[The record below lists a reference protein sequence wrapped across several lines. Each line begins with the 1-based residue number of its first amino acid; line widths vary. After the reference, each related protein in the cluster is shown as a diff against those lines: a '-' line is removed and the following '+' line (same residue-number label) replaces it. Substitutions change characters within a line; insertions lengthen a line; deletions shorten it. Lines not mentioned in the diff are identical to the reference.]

1 MTKLLNQLFY
11 DLLQRFRFLRDEL
24 AGTTLGEPDIAAY
37 RDRLLTQIERSIET
51 VQSLIGDLDQMQ
63 PEFARNMYHA
73 CKRLTEY
80 AQLADEGP
88 VSTLSRFQPRDLFL
102 TRLVAAM
109 CDEFHFPHAR
119 PLCSAITTQYY
130 CILPRMDLILIPHSE
145 ADHLLGLPDIYHE
158 LGHLLFRGSAAL
170 IEKLR
175 SCSQAHFQNEIV
187 RAERESWPAASI
199 EELRAYSLRWSESWV
214 VEFGCDLLATYV
226 CGPAFGWTNTRL
238 CARLSPE
245 FFETTASHPADAA
258 RTIAI
263 RLMLQNQGH
272 IREAHQIDLQWDE
285 LQQTSGQRE
294 PQGFRLAFPDVLL
307 TKVVKE
313 VVAYAQSVDI
323 KAFDAHTMPIAALL
337 NESWRQ
343 FLPNPSAFRS
353 WEAVQVESLKA
364 RLVPGSPN
372 ELTLQT
378 VD

>member
-24 AGTTLGEPDIAAY
+24 VATTIAEPDIAAY

-51 VQSLIGDLDQMQ
+51 VQSLIDDLDHMQ

-88 VSTLSRFQPRDLFL
+88 VCTLSRFQPRDRFL

-109 CDEFHFPHAR
+109 CDEFNFPHAR

-145 ADHLLGLPDIYHE
+145 PDHLLGLPDVYHE
-158 LGHLLFRGSAAL
+158 LGHLLFRDSAAL

-175 SCSQAHFQNEIV
+175 ACAQAHFQSEIV
-187 RAERESWPAASI
+187 RAQREAWPAASI
-199 EELRAYSLRWSESWV
+199 DAFRTYSLRWSESWV

-258 RTIAI
+258 RTTAI
-263 RLMLQNQGH
+263 RLMLQNRGYLK
-272 IREAHQIDLQWDE
+272 EAHLIDLQWE
-285 LQQTSGQRE
+285 SLQQTSGQSE
-294 PQGFRLAFPDVLL
+294 PQGFRLAFPDALL
-307 TKVVKE
+307 SSIVEAVGE
-313 VVAYAQSVDI
+313 YCVSVGI
-323 KAFDAHTMPIAALL
+323 LPFDPDTMPIAALL
-337 NESWRQ
+337 NESWGR
-343 FLPNPSAFRS
+343 FVEDPSMFRT
-353 WEAVQVESLKA
+353 WEASQIEALRRRCDRPANDSQA
-364 RLVPGSPN
+364 P
-372 ELTLQT
+372 
-378 VD
+378 

>member
-11 DLLQRFRFLRDEL
+11 DLLQRFRFLLGEL
-24 AGTTLGEPDIAAY
+24 AGSTIAEPDIAAY

-51 VQSLIGDLDQMQ
+51 VQSLIDDLDHMQ

-88 VSTLSRFQPRDLFL
+88 VSALSRFQPRDRFL

-109 CDEFHFPHAR
+109 CDEFNFPHAR

-130 CILPRMDLILIPHSE
+130 CILPRMDLILVPHSE
-145 ADHLLGLPDIYHE
+145 PDHLLGLPDIYHE
-158 LGHLLFRGSAAL
+158 LAHLLFRDSAVL
-170 IEKLR
+170 VEMLR
-175 SCSQAHFQNEIV
+175 ACSQSHFQNEIV
-187 RAERESWPAASI
+187 RAERESWPRASI
-199 EELRAYSLRWSESWV
+199 DALHAYRLRWFESWV

-263 RLMLQNQGH
+263 RLMLQNQGYLK
-272 IREAHQIDLQWDE
+272 EAHQIDLQWE
-285 LQQTSGQRE
+285 ALQQTSGQSE
-294 PQGFRLAFPDVLL
+294 PQGFRLAFPDTLL
-307 TKVVKE
+307 GRIAEAVGE
-313 VVAYAQSVDI
+313 YCRSVGI
-323 KAFDAHTMPIAALL
+323 SPFDRNTMPIAALL
-337 NESWRQ
+337 NESWER
-343 FLPNPSAFRS
+343 FVEDPSLFRA
-353 WEAVQVESLKA
+353 WEASQIEAL
-364 RLVPGSPN
+364 R
-372 ELTLQT
+372 ELRDRPANDSQT
-378 VD
+378 A

>member
-1 MTKLLNQLFY
+1 MTKLLDQLFY

-24 AGTTLGEPDIAAY
+24 ARITIAEPDIAAY

-51 VQSLIGDLDQMQ
+51 VQSLIEDLDHMQ

-88 VSTLSRFQPRDLFL
+88 VSTLSRFQPRDRFL

-109 CDEFHFPHAR
+109 CDEFNFPHAK

-130 CILPRMDLILIPHSE
+130 CILPRMDLILVPHSE
-145 ADHLLGLPDIYHE
+145 PDHLLGLPDVYHE
-158 LGHLLFRGSAAL
+158 LGHLLFRDTAVL

-175 SCSQAHFQNEIV
+175 ACAQKHFQDEIV
-187 RAERESWPAASI
+187 RAERKAWPAASI
-199 EELRAYSLRWSESWV
+199 DALRAYSLRWSESWV

-245 FFETTASHPADAA
+245 FFETTASHPSDAA

-263 RLMLQNQGH
+263 RFMLQNQGYLK
-272 IREAHQIDLQWDE
+272 EARQIDLQWE
-285 LQQTSGQRE
+285 ALQQTSGQTE
-294 PQGFRLAFPDVLL
+294 PQVFRLAFPNDLL
-307 TKVVKE
+307 AGIVTVVVEYCK
-313 VVAYAQSVDI
+313 SVGI
-323 KAFDAHTMPIAALL
+323 LAFDRYSMPVAALL
-337 NESWRQ
+337 NDAWER
-343 FLPNPSAFRS
+343 FVEAPSIFRE
-353 WEAVQVESLKA
+353 WEAAQI
-364 RLVPGSPN
+364 
-372 ELTLQT
+372 LTLYQRY
-378 VD
+378 DN

>member
-24 AGTTLGEPDIAAY
+24 ASTTIAEPDIAGY

-51 VQSLIGDLDQMQ
+51 VQSLIDDLDHMQ

-88 VSTLSRFQPRDLFL
+88 VSTLSRFQPRDLFI

-109 CDEFHFPHAR
+109 CAEFNFPHAW

-145 ADHLLGLPDIYHE
+145 PDHLLGLPDIYHE
-158 LGHLLFRGSAAL
+158 LGHLLFRDSATL

-175 SCSQAHFQNEIV
+175 ACSQTHFQNEIV
-187 RAERESWPAASI
+187 RAQRESWPKASI
-199 EELRAYSLRWSESWV
+199 DALRTYSLRWFDSWI

-226 CGPAFGWTNTRL
+226 CGPAFGWTNIRL

-263 RLMLQNQGH
+263 RLMLQDQGYGK
-272 IREAHQIDLQWDE
+272 EAHQIDLQWE
-285 LQQTSGQRE
+285 ALLHTSGQNE
-294 PQGFRLAFPDVLL
+294 PQGFRLAFPDTLL
-307 TKVVKE
+307 SRIVEAVGE
-313 VVAYAQSVDI
+313 YCRFVGIQR
-323 KAFDAHTMPIAALL
+323 FDRKTMPIAALL
-337 NESWRQ
+337 NESWER
-343 FLPNPSAFRS
+343 FVEDPSIFRT
-353 WEAVQVESLKA
+353 WEACQIEALRQRCDHPASDFEA
-364 RLVPGSPN
+364 A
-372 ELTLQT
+372 
-378 VD
+378 

>member
-24 AGTTLGEPDIAAY
+24 AGTTICEPDIAAY

-51 VQSLIGDLDQMQ
+51 VQSLIDDLDHMQ

-88 VSTLSRFQPRDLFL
+88 VSTLSRFQPRDRFL

-109 CDEFHFPHAR
+109 CDEFNFPHAR

-145 ADHLLGLPDIYHE
+145 PDHLLGLPDIYHE
-158 LGHLLFRGSAAL
+158 LGHLLFRDSAVL

-175 SCSQAHFQNEIV
+175 ACSQAHFQNEIV

-199 EELRAYSLRWSESWV
+199 DVLRAYSLRWFESWV
-214 VEFGCDLLATYV
+214 AEFGCDLLATFV

-263 RLMLQNQGH
+263 RLMLQNQGYLK
-272 IREAHQIDLQWDE
+272 EAHQIDLQWE
-285 LQQTSGQRE
+285 ALQQTSGQSE
-294 PQGFRLAFPDVLL
+294 PQGFRLAFPDALL
-307 TKVVKE
+307 TSIVEAVGE
-313 VVAYAQSVDI
+313 YCGSVGI
-323 KAFDAHTMPIAALL
+323 LPFDRNTMSIAALL
-337 NESWRQ
+337 NESWER
-343 FLPNPSAFRS
+343 FVEDPSIFRT
-353 WEAVQVESLKA
+353 WEASQIEAL
-364 RLVPGSPN
+364 RQRCDHSPS
-372 ELTLQT
+372 
-378 VD
+378 DSHAP